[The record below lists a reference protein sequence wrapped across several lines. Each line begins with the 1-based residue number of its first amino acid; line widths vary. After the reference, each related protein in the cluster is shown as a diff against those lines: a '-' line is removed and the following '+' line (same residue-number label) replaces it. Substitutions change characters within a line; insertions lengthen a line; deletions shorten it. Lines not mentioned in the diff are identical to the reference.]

1 MFHAGYFITL
11 IYTYFISG
19 CTYFTGVDPE
29 RDIYS
34 KIRKRN
40 VTNAA
45 SPTQKA
51 MTIESVDTT
60 Q

>member
-1 MFHAGYFITL
+1 MVHADSLITL
-11 IYTYFISG
+11 SYTYFTSD
-19 CTYFTGVDPE
+19 CTYFTGLDPE
-29 RDIYS
+29 QDIYS

-40 VTNAA
+40 ITKAA

-51 MTIESVDTT
+51 MTIESVNTT

>member
-1 MFHAGYFITL
+1 MFHADYFITL
-11 IYTYFISG
+11 IYTYFIFG